1 MEIYV
6 VHVTKECN
14 CDCLYCY
21 EQDKT
26 SQYTWEEIKELI
38 DKIIENRTSD
48 EFGIEFLGGE
58 PMLRWNL
65 IKKSYEHL
73 EGIKGINVIDY
84 VITTNGT
91 IINEEIANYLSK
103 NKKIKFAVSMDGHKW
118 ANQLRVFKDSRKNTY
133 DKVMGNIKYLKKY
146 GVESSIHMVTHP
158 YNVAFIS
165 ESIDHLYKQG
175 IKFIDVGT
183 VESSITIDKD
193 YCDRFV
199 YELGIVSEKIADGV
213 YSDLHI
219 GLFKWLKPYSDVRSY
234 IKDPITGKTIAESY
248 GRSGKDI
255 TNTNDY
261 EVVRCTNKDEIS
273 ELIYYI
279 RKKVYNNHQIKL
291 KGVKSNDN

>member
-1 MEIYV
+1 MI
-6 VHVTKECN
+6 HVTKKCN

-21 EQDKT
+21 EKDKT
-26 SQYTWEEIKELI
+26 STYTWKEVKDLI
-38 DKIIENRTSD
+38 NKILKHRTSD

-58 PMLRWNL
+58 PMLRWDL
-65 IKKSYEHL
+65 IKQSYEYL
-73 EGIKGINVIDY
+73 ESIPEIRISDY

-91 IINEEIANYLSK
+91 IMTDEIADYISK
-103 NKKIKFAVSMDGHKW
+103 NPKLKFAASMDGHKW
-118 ANQLRVFKDSRKNTY
+118 ANQLRVFKEDRKNTY
-133 DKVMGNIKYLKKY
+133 EKVMESINTLKKY

-199 YELGIVSEKIADGV
+199 YELDIVSQKIADGL

-219 GLFKWLKPYSDVRSY
+219 GLFKWLKPYSDIRSY

-261 EVVRCTNKDEIS
+261 EVVRRTNKDEIS

-279 RKKVYNNHQIKL
+279 RKKVYNNHKIKL